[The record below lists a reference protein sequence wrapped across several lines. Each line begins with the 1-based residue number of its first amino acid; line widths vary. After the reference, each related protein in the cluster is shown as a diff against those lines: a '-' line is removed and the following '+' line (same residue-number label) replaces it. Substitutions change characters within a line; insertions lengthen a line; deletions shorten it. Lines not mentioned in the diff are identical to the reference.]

1 MEAKAPTLSHM
12 RAHMEARK
20 MIREIKLNA
29 AKAKNDPHA
38 TTVSP
43 DSMDEIEKKRIKNVL
58 DGHDIP
64 CREYFSPSLNMVF
77 KPEDACPV
85 SQSIASRIL
94 CLPLHFYMTL
104 DEVRHISSVIKEGRG

>member
-43 DSMDEIEKKRIKNVL
+43 DSMDEIEKKRTK
-58 DGHDIP
+58 
-64 CREYFSPSLNMVF
+64 
-77 KPEDACPV
+77 K
-85 SQSIASRIL
+85 
-94 CLPLHFYMTL
+94 
-104 DEVRHISSVIKEGRG
+104 KK